1 MRGGREVNKQVDYQI
16 NRVKILSNMV
26 TEKLTNYQND
36 KRDFQK
42 WKKENPDKESWY
54 YYKPN
59 ETTPTEL
66 KRVMLVLRQEMI
78 KLGKML

>member
-1 MRGGREVNKQVDYQI
+1 
-16 NRVKILSNMV
+16 MV
-26 TEKLTNYQND
+26 TEKLTNYQNE
-36 KRDFQK
+36 KRNFQE
-42 WKKENPDKESWY
+42 WKSENPNKKLWEYDKA
-54 YYKPN
+54 N